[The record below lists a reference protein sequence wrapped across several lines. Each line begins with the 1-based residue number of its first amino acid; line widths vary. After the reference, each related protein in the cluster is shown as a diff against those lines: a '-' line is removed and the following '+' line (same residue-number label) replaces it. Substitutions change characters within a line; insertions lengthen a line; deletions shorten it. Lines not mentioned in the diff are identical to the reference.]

1 MVKYWMG
8 AQCCLKYNRSVSVNH
23 FPQLKVDSQKRF
35 QKNIF
40 QNQFPLVW
48 KWVIFFFTREQETN
62 CTGRVCVC
70 GGRILHHNRIS
81 NPENREGRKNL
92 FTWVMLH
99 PCPKW
104 VNLWKKSKNKLLV
117 LLLNQVPQCMLLFF
131 YLYHCEDQFE
141 VAVRTFLETWGIRLG
156 HAAVLVKVKGL
167 PYSAEIQLQGMLACT
182 PCV

>member
-62 CTGRVCVC
+62 CTGRVCVW
-70 GGRILHHNRIS
+70 RE
-81 NPENREGRKNL
+81 NPPSQQNIKSREQRRKENL